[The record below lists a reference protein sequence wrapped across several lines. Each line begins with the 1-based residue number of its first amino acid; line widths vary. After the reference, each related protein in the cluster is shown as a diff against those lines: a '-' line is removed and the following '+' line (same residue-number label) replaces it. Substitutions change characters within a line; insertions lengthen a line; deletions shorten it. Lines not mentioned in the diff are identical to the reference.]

1 MKYDSQKFNNAVSYY
16 TGYLKGKAENRV
28 TFVVIELENKEA
40 FFSIAPLARAVH
52 NLKGDLHVVV
62 KDKKSPFLDILKEA
76 WQAYA
81 EYKEGLKTKKAKAL
95 KDFIAAVN
103 KRTKSNMFEEIFTP
117 PDICLKSSKS
127 GFEGTLNMA
136 FQPDWHREYRWK
148 DLLAT
153 AQRILGQGYNLKQN
167 ERYGIGF
174 VLVPS
179 TEHTELPLEDYLDS
193 YSIAY
198 TMALAAK
205 KMGANVGLSAT
216 TDRFSILAKAV
227 RTADLATTLRGCE
240 LDKNI
245 NEEVFRKFRVL
256 SKLLR
261 MERMEIADASFG
273 IHAKGYYG
281 KHFFGEEIGYPSANR
296 KTRWSSPG
304 QMMLKDRYSPQTAL
318 EPRPPLMR
326 YAITETIPL
335 DIYIETCN
343 LDYFVLT
350 KKSEKIKK
358 IFDQCEYVRV
368 VGREMHGYKT
378 DFRVD
383 LLTREGKRREF
394 ISSDCDVRSKVE
406 EDFYKKT
413 GIKAG
418 KFANFPSGECFVTP
432 ERVNGTMIGDVVINV
447 DRSYRIPAKEPLLLK
462 FSNKGWKLIKGNKKI
477 LNVIKKQKR
486 EAWKKIILL
495 EKSGSLPKK
504 IIQDYKDNFNRVG
517 EFSVNTNPKAKVC
530 DYLIVN
536 EKIARMMH
544 LALGMGFEPERKTTY
559 HWDIV
564 VNAPR
569 QKMDIYGV
577 DKAEKMHW
585 VLKKGKMV
593 V

>member
-1 MKYDSQKFNNAVSYY
+1 MKYDSQRFNKAVAYY
-16 TGYLKGKAENRV
+16 TGQLKGKAENRV
-28 TFVVIELENKEA
+28 TFAILELDHEEA
-40 FFSIAPLARAVH
+40 FFSIAPLARAIH
-52 NLKGDLHVVV
+52 NLGGDLHVVV
-62 KDKKSPFLDILKEA
+62 KDKKSSSLDILRDV
-76 WQAYA
+76 WQVYT
-81 EYKEGLKTKKAKAL
+81 EYKKGLNTKKVKAL
-95 KDFIAAVN
+95 KGFIAAVN
-103 KRTKSNMFEEIFTP
+103 KRTKTHVFEEIFTP
-117 PDICLKSSKS
+117 PDITLTSTRK
-127 GFEGTLNMA
+127 GFEGTLNMT
-136 FQPDWHREYRWK
+136 FQSGWHRKYRWK

-153 AQRILGQGYNLKQN
+153 ANRILGQGYNLKKN

-179 TEHTELPLEDYLDS
+179 AEHTELPLEDYLDS

-205 KMGANVGLSAT
+205 KKGAKVGLSAT

-245 NEEVFRKFRVL
+245 GEEVFRKFRVFSRL
-256 SKLLR
+256 VH
-261 MERMEIADASFG
+261 MERMDITDASFG

-304 QMMLKDRYSPQTAL
+304 QMMLKDRYAPQTAL
-318 EPRPPLMR
+318 ESRPPLMR

-432 ERVNGTMIGDVVINV
+432 ERVFGTMIGDVVINV

-462 FSNKGWKLIKGNKKI
+462 FNNKGWKLVKGNKKI

-517 EFSVNTNPKAKVC
+517 EFSVNTNPKAKLC

-569 QKMDIYGV
+569 QRMDIYGV
-577 DKAEKMHW
+577 DKAGKVHW